1 MKLISELDTTGP
13 MDEFQV
19 RLTATVCG
27 TTVPSVRFALW
38 VGASATA
45 QSHGRGLLNQP
56 PGHLYS
62 TLRR

>member
-1 MKLISELDTTGP
+1 